1 MYKGRNGGRKI
12 MQNQTM
18 QNIQDLV
25 FDEKIRNEFL
35 AAYEVNDV
43 EKQVEILERY
53 RKNLLDKVHESEKR
67 ISNIDYMIY
76 QIGRCYKGGNRR

>member
-53 RKNLLDKVHESEKR
+53 RKNLLDKVHEREKR

-76 QIGRCYKGGNRR
+76 QIGKYHKG

>member
-76 QIGRCYKGGNRR
+76 QIGKYHKG